1 MYSVDEAL
9 EKILQAFALLPA
21 ERIPLAQGLG
31 RILAEPITARENL
44 PPFDNSSMDGY
55 ALIAA
60 DAALAS
66 AQNPITL
73 KVVADIP
80 AGTASDRVISRGE
93 AARIMT
99 GAPLPPGADCVIP
112 IEDTDNPPGKF
123 TESGAP
129 LPGTITLFRAVQPGD
144 YVRFAGEDIRPGD
157 LILKKGRVLR
167 PADLGALAGL
177 GVPQVQVIRRP
188 RIAILSTGDELLRA
202 DQPLVPGKI
211 RDINSYALAASVLE
225 MGAQVISLG
234 TVPDQLEAVLAKL
247 EEAIRADA
255 DLILSSAGVS
265 VGAFDVVKTAMES
278 LGTLEFWKVNMRPG
292 RPLAF
297 GRVGSIPF
305 IGLPGN
311 PVSALITFE
320 VFARPAI
327 RKMQG
332 LSLHP
337 PLHEAE
343 TAEDMESDGRRT
355 YARVRLERDQERLIA
370 WSTGTQSSG
379 AIHSMVQAQ
388 GLLIIPEGMKHIPT
402 GTKLPVRIFEH
413 FEDET

>member
-9 EKILQAFALLPA
+9 EKILQAFAPLPA
-21 ERIPLAQGLG
+21 ERIPLAQGLR

-60 DAALAS
+60 DVSHAS
-66 AQNPITL
+66 EQNPVTL

-80 AGTASDRVISRGE
+80 AGTASDRVIGRGE

-112 IEDTDNPPGKF
+112 VENTDNPPGKF
-123 TESGAP
+123 TELGG
-129 LPGTITLFRAVQPGD
+129 LPPATVTLFRAVQPGD

-157 LILKKGRVLR
+157 LILKKGRTLR

-188 RIAILSTGDELLRA
+188 RVAILSTGDELLRA
-202 DQPLVPGKI
+202 DQPLAPGKI
-211 RDINSYALAASVLE
+211 RDINSYALAASVLD
-225 MGAQVISLG
+225 MGAQVIPLG
-234 TVPDQLEAVLAKL
+234 TAPDQLNVVLSKF

-265 VGAFDVVKTAMES
+265 VGAFDVVKTAIES
-278 LGTLEFWKVNMRPG
+278 LGTLDFWKVNMRPG

-305 IGLPGN
+305 LGLPGN

-332 LSLHP
+332 LPLHP
-337 PLHEAE
+337 PLHEAA
-343 TAEDMESDGRRT
+343 TAEDMDSDGRRT
-355 YARVRLERDQERLIA
+355 YARVRLERHQGHLIA
-370 WSTGTQSSG
+370 RSTGTQSSG

-388 GLLIIPEGMKHIPT
+388 GLLIIPEGMKHIPA